1 MVATNKLRLARLEI
15 SGFKSIADHIT
26 VDLPAGVIAIVGP
39 NGTGKS
45 NIAEAIR
52 WVFGEQKV
60 AKLRAASSADVIYAG
75 SSKRARAGMASV
87 QLVFDTPDD
96 QHELRVGRKL
106 YRNGDSQYSLGGHSV
121 RLSTLRQ
128 TLSEHGLAAQ
138 SYSVINQ
145 GAVEQL
151 VTGSNQQLLE
161 LFEEAS
167 GVRSIQI
174 EKSVSEAQ
182 LRSAQKQLDSV
193 ALRIAELTPAA
204 QQLTAYQRSISKRQ
218 DLESKLAELQEQYYL
233 QESSRQQQS
242 HADLKKARTELVARH
257 KQLLAKQAELVRHQ
271 QASGVGTS
279 SDELDRQAKTL
290 AKLQECEQKLTE
302 LERRRSQLHEQAS
315 GLKSLQSQLRQ
326 SVALSGKLRDQ
337 ISQQQ
342 QKVTELHNTTLEHNQ
357 LLTQL
362 SAELSQLRKDLG
374 KSQKKEYLHHALGL
388 LRMVET
394 NLDKPEQKHTVELAM
409 IRLKRMLKFAIE
421 DNAAE
426 LALRISELQQDIAKV
441 MAKREE
447 IVEKHT
453 HETIALRSTELDLAS
468 VKQQI
473 TDNQKSTQTA
483 QAAAEELTKL
493 ESILSKERSRYHNL
507 KTKHEKEQAER
518 ESRDDASSKTKVQ
531 DFVADLQTN
540 AEQLSQAQTEL
551 SLIDQKTE
559 QLQIEQSGLATKLKE
574 WFGGKKPV
582 GSVATKSVD
591 LDTINRL
598 QSQLELLQE
607 DLPGDLSDLESQYSE
622 LQFLESQ
629 SSDLHNSI
637 DHLQTILRKLDQ
649 TIRRQFVDNVK
660 KIGNRFEVNFVAL
673 FGGGKAEIILNL
685 TNDDA
690 RIDIK
695 ASPPRKSL
703 RNLQSLSG
711 GEKTLTALALLSAI
725 VSINPSPVLVLDE
738 VDAALDDTNSQAFA
752 RLLLEIA
759 KRSQIMI
766 ITHNH
771 ATMQS
776 ANMLLGITLSTDG
789 SSMVIPIT
797 LNQASQY
804 VHSPPQH

>member
-1 MVATNKLRLARLEI
+1 MVATNKLRLARLEV

-145 GAVEQL
+145 GTVEQL

-233 QESSRQQQS
+233 QESARQQQS

-271 QASGVGTS
+271 QASGVRNS

-302 LERRRSQLHEQAS
+302 LEQRRSQLHEQAS
-315 GLKSLQSQLRQ
+315 GLKSLQSQSRQ
-326 SVALSGKLRDQ
+326 SLALADKLQDQ
-337 ISQQQ
+337 ISRQQ

-453 HETIALRSTELDLAS
+453 HETIALRSAELDLAS
-468 VKQQI
+468 VRQQI

-483 QAAAEELTKL
+483 QAAAELTKL

-559 QLQIEQSGLATKLKE
+559 QLQIEQQELAAKLKE

-582 GSVATKSVD
+582 GSATAKSVD
-591 LDTINRL
+591 LDTIHRL
-598 QSQLELLQE
+598 QTQLELLQE

-637 DHLQTILRKLDQ
+637 DHLQTILQKLDQ
-649 TIRRQFVDNVK
+649 TIRRQFVANVK
-660 KIGNRFEVNFVAL
+660 KIGDGFETNFTAL
-673 FGGGKAEIILNL
+673 FGGGKAEIILSAA
-685 TNDDA
+685 DDDM

-695 ASPPRKSL
+695 ASPPKKSL